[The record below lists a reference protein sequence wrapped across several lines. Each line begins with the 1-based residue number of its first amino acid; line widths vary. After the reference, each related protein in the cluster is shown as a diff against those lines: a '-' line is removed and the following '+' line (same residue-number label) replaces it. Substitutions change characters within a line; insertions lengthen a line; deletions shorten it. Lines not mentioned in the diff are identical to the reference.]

1 MSNPLI
7 SVIIPT
13 YNNAEIIKETIES
26 ALNQTFKDFE
36 IIVINDGSTDNS
48 ADVLRPYINSGK
60 IIYLEQD
67 NSGPTMARNRGI
79 ETSRGK
85 YIAFL
90 DNDDLWMPTKLEK
103 QVDFLNRNEDYGMA
117 YTDAY
122 EFRGSKILKSSK
134 LTSNDISM
142 MTGMIFEHL
151 MNGCFIFMSTVV
163 VRKSVLEDMGYFD
176 PNVGFTCNDWELWL
190 RISKKY
196 KIKFIDEILI
206 GYRRHSGNI
215 TNDTDLL
222 TSHLLSFVNNVLTD
236 PSLEARYKERRSFMI
251 GKIYSRA
258 GWDYLMAGKRKKARS
273 AFLNY
278 IKLNPSKVFGYK
290 LMMKSFLA
298 I

>member
-13 YNNAEIIKETIES
+13 HNNAEIIKETIES

-36 IIVINDGSTDNS
+36 IIVINDGSTDNT

-60 IIYLEQD
+60 IIYLYQD
-67 NSGPTMARNRGI
+67 YSGPTVARNRGI
-79 ETSRGK
+79 ETSKGK

-90 DNDDLWMPTKLEK
+90 DSDDLFMPTKLEK
-103 QVDFLNRNEDYGMA
+103 QVNFLNENDDYAMA

-122 EFRGSKILKSSK
+122 EFSGTNIINKSK
-134 LTSNDISM
+134 LATNDRNTMS
-142 MTGMIFEHL
+142 GMIFEYL
-151 MNGCFIFMSTVV
+151 INGCFIFMSTVLV
-163 VRKSVLEDMGYFD
+163 KRSVFEDVGYFD
-176 PNVGFTCNDWELWL
+176 PNVGYTCNDWELWQ

-196 KIKFIDEILI
+196 KIKFIDEILM

-215 TNDTDLL
+215 TNNTDLL
-222 TSHLLSFVNNVLTD
+222 ISHQLSFVKNVLSD
-236 PSLEARYKERRSFMI
+236 PSLEVRYKERSNFII
-251 GKIYSRA
+251 GKIYSRS
-258 GWDYLMAGKRKKARS
+258 GWDYLMAGERKKARE

-278 IKLNPSKVFGYK
+278 IKLNPLKVHGYK
-290 LMMKSFLA
+290 LMMKSFLS